1 MAEMQ
6 TLEEVA
12 AATELSREEIVLALE
27 ANTEVDSIYRTI
39 FESEG
44 RAVTMADQVVF
55 DKTTSLGYAG
65 NNASSAKIQSEKTES
80 VQIMKKKNC

>member
-1 MAEMQ
+1 MIKVSRTLKEQSYKVRRTAEKICQ
-6 TLEEVA
+6 ENGRNATLEEVA

-55 DKTTSLGYAG
+55 DHA
-65 NNASSAKIQSEKTES
+65 I
-80 VQIMKKKNC
+80 IP